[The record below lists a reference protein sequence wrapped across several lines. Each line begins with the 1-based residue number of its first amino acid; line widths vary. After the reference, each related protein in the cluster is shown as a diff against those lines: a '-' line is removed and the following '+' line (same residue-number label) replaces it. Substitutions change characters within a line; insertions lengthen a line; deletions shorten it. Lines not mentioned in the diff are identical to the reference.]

1 MDLSSNKAVSDADK
15 LKLLLQ
21 INNLISSKLEL
32 KPLIGEVL
40 KQASRLVSADRATLW
55 LFDAEVNQIY
65 TLVGEGL
72 EEEIRLPLGT
82 GVAGV
87 AAQKRETLVIDDA
100 YESEHFD
107 RRWDLK
113 TGYRTKS
120 LLAVPIES
128 HDGRLLGCFQ
138 AVNRLD
144 SDCEDGVGCFSE
156 GDVELIG
163 GLASITAVAVENAM
177 LYEAQKRQFNSFI
190 VAMAQTVDAK
200 DSTTSNHTRM
210 VTGIAVALAKQL
222 GLPEQQVERVRI
234 SAILHDFGKI
244 GVPDKVLLKPGKHD
258 AEERQIMKS
267 HVTKTI
273 LILSRIAFRRG
284 LRNIPA
290 IAGMHHEK
298 LDGTGYPFGLKQE
311 EITLEGRI
319 LAVADVFQAL
329 TQTRP
334 YKQGFSMEKA
344 LSILI
349 DEFCAVKDGNA
360 GVKGA
365 GPHLDIN
372 VVTALQDI
380 LGEKKDAGS
389 YFERMSGWDKMMEL

>member
-1 MDLSSNKAVSDADK
+1 MDVSSNKAVSDADK

-21 INNLISSKLEL
+21 INNLISSKLDL
-32 KPLIGEVL
+32 KPLISEVL
-40 KQASRLVSADRATLW
+40 QQASRLVSADRATLW
-55 LFDAEVNQIY
+55 LFDADLNQIY

-72 EEEIRLPLGT
+72 EDEIRLPLGT

-87 AAQKRETLVIDDA
+87 AAQSRETLVIEDA
-100 YESEHFD
+100 YQSEHFD
-107 RRWDLK
+107 PQWDKK

-144 SDCEDGVGCFSE
+144 SDCADGVGCFSE
-156 GDVELIG
+156 ADVELIG

-177 LYEAQKRQFNSFI
+177 LYEAQKKQFNSFI

-210 VTGIAVALAKQL
+210 VTGIAVAIAKKM
-222 GLPEQQVERVRI
+222 GLPADQIERVRI

-258 AEERQIMKS
+258 HGERQVMKS

-284 LRNIPA
+284 LRDIPA

-311 EITLEGRI
+311 EIPLEGRI

-334 YKQGFSMEKA
+334 YKQGFSMKKA
-344 LSILI
+344 LSILFE
-349 DEFCAVKDGNA
+349 EFCQADDE
-360 GVKGA
+360 KG

-372 VVTALQDI
+372 VVLSLKEIVA
-380 LGEKKDAGS
+380 EKDDPSS
-389 YFERMSGWDKMMEL
+389 YFEHMSGWDEMMEA